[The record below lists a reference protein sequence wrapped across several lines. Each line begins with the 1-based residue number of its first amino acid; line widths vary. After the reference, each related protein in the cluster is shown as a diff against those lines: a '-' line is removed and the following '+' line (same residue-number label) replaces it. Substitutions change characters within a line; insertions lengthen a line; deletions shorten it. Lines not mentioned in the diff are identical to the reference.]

1 LFREKSAATETPRGE
16 RADDVKV
23 PSFIFLR
30 YRLQHLQQDLRCFAG
45 ALHF

>member
-1 LFREKSAATETPRGE
+1 MAYVQEALQPSLPP
-16 RADDVKV
+16 V